1 MPLRPRLCVAA
12 HASPPPDPAHYFF
25 KSQFTAEMFFYN
37 VSSALKDRGVFYGIV
52 PEAKAILAL
61 MGDQV
66 GVLASAPL

>member
-1 MPLRPRLCVAA
+1 
-12 HASPPPDPAHYFF
+12 
-25 KSQFTAEMFFYN
+25 MFFYN